1 MDQPNDPA
9 HSPRAEKIPLDLGS
23 NWTHPNRGPLA
34 QAIVFG
40 PFVSLTAEVKARIF
54 PTVPSF
60 RRRGAERG
68 WALIAGGAEEKA
80 KDKAEVGERGGG
92 GEICEVLWEAT
103 WRLVV
108 PRWCGAGG
116 GAAYLISTCHF
127 PVSCPLPHVVCPPR

>member
-92 GEICEVLWEAT
+92 GRSARCSGR
-103 WRLVV
+103 RLGASSSLG
-108 PRWCGAGG
+108 GAGQ
-116 GAAYLISTCHF
+116 AAERHI
-127 PVSCPLPHVVCPPR
+127 